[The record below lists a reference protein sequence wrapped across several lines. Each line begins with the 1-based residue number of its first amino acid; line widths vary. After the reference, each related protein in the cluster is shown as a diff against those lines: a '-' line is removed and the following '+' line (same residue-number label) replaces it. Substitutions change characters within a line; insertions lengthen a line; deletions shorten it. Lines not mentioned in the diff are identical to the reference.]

1 MYDKK
6 ILAKGTAASFGVVM
20 LVAMLIASSGMAFAA
35 PIAGIGG
42 FTINAD
48 ELRGNDLYLYPGAS
62 DTSERSAVPVA
73 TAEFSSVEIDGLEL
87 IKEIEDVPA
96 PVGGNMR
103 IVITATDTVEADS
116 LLVKQTKL
124 SASQSTFNGLLI
136 DEENSDDVT
145 EQFKQVAPS
154 TSEQRTEGVDGNGAF
169 GGGEAKTISLSDASN
184 PGIVLQNASI
194 QAHYQAVNE
203 ISIPGLTLTAEH
215 DANGDGDYTDDGD
228 ITLGS

>member
-6 ILAKGTAASFGVVM
+6 ILAKGTAASFGVVV

-42 FTINAD
+42 FTIKAD
-48 ELRGNDLYLYPGAS
+48 ELRGDDMMLYPGAS
-62 DTSERSAVPVA
+62 DTSERNAVPVA

-87 IKEIEDVPA
+87 TKEIEGMPA
-96 PVGGNMR
+96 PVGGNAR
-103 IVITATDTVEADS
+103 VVITATDTVTADS

-124 SASQSTFNGLLI
+124 TADQSTFNGLLI
-136 DEENSDDVT
+136 DEQNSDDPS
-145 EQFKQVAPS
+145 EKFQQIAPS
-154 TSEQRTEGVDGNGAF
+154 TSEQRHRGADS
-169 GGGEAKTISLSDASN
+169 ATDPKTISLSDQSN
-184 PGIVLQNASI
+184 PGIVLKNAEI

-203 ISIPGLTLTAEH
+203 ISIPGLTLAVEH
-215 DANGDGDYTDDGD
+215 DANGDGDYSDGGD